1 MEHYNFTETL
11 LVNQQYLLKKYSG
24 KGGWTFAEIPDIPKD
39 KHAYFGWVKVSGS
52 IDGYELKKSHLMS
65 MSNGMM
71 YLPVKAE
78 IRKKIGKKEGDW
90 VQLILYSEQIPPV
103 NNDDFMICLKDDP
116 TAYQNYL
123 KKPESEQKAF
133 TDYIYSAKED
143 EVKVERMAEILT
155 KLTQ

>member
-1 MEHYNFTETL
+1 MEHFNFTETPI
-11 LVNQQYLLKKYSG
+11 VNQQSQLKKYSG
-24 KGGWTFAEIPDIPKD
+24 KGGWTFAVIPDLPID

-52 IDGYELKKSHLMS
+52 IDGYEIKKSHLMS
-65 MSNGMM
+65 MNGMM
-71 YLPVKAE
+71 FLPVKAE

-103 NNDDFMICLKDDP
+103 EYNDFMICLKDDP

-143 EVKVERMAEILT
+143 KIKVERIAEILN
-155 KLTQ
+155 KLSQ